1 MEAERFIDLHH
12 HILWGIDD
20 GPKTRE
26 QMISMLSMAANDGIG
41 LIAAT
46 SHAYPAR
53 ASFQYE
59 TYLERLCEANAYCV
73 EQGWNLRLVS
83 GCEIHYC
90 QRVPDL
96 LIDGKLPTL
105 DQSNLVLIEFD
116 LDILREEME
125 QAADSLYRI
134 GFRPI
139 VAHVERYRCL
149 AHSPK
154 RAMAM
159 REEYGL
165 IYQMNCQT
173 VLRPRGLWESLFVN
187 KMLENRAIDLVATDA
202 HDTVRRPIC
211 MNAAYQ
217 ELCNRYGVDYA
228 RQLCFFGK

>member
-1 MEAERFIDLHH
+1 MRAEGFIDLHQH
-12 HILWGIDD
+12 VLWGLDD

-26 QMISMLSMAANDGIG
+26 QMFAMLGMAANDGIG

-59 TYLERLCEANAYCV
+59 SYLERLREANSYCA

-90 QRVPDL
+90 GRVPDL

-105 DQSNLVLIEFD
+105 DQSKLVLIEFD
-116 LDILREEME
+116 LDIIQEEIE
-125 QAADSLYRI
+125 QAADSLYRV

-139 VAHVERYRCL
+139 IAHVERYRCL
-149 AHSPK
+149 VHSPK

-159 REEYGL
+159 RDECGL

-173 VLRPRGLWESLFVN
+173 VLHPHGLWEGLFVK

-202 HDTVRRPIC
+202 HDMVRRPVC

-217 ELCNRYGVDYA
+217 ELSRRYGADYA
-228 RQLCFFGK
+228 RELCFFGL